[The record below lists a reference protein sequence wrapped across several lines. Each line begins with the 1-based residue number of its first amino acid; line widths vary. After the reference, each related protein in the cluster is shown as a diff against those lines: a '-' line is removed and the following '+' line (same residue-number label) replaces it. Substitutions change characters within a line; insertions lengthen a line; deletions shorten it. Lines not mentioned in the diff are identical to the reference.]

1 MKPMFFSGPA
11 VQRSTICIFLILLSS
26 ARGFS
31 QDVKQAERAY
41 PVSLLAAK
49 TALQQLGAYGGTRLP
64 TLEGFVKTDSI
75 KLEQFQRPYY
85 EFKIDLVPSGTDQT
99 MVRVAA
105 KISAWYAGGAE
116 PPGYK
121 VLETNGR
128 LEADLLDRLEESLQ
142 KNGSPVVEPKEL
154 SGQIAEVH
162 RKRLEVE
169 QRISAIEQNA
179 NTREEATARP
189 DSAEFATV
197 VKANAPVLSS
207 PVAQANVLMRAQS
220 EDEFEIVEQRGPW
233 LKLKMDEARTG
244 WIQQSFVRSAKAA
257 STNGHTP
264 RAGVQTSLDGFTV
277 LRENTQP
284 FEGDWASLKGK
295 TSRYIF
301 VRPVGSS
308 LNSSPVNKLRFAQTM
323 FSERGRQ
330 TLHASRTTLEGIV
343 IVFLD
348 QGGGVAAASFG
359 NIRLWLAGKISRD
372 AFLKKCS
379 LDPPSQ
385 FAAAPQ
391 SSKSSGLPKSN

>member
-1 MKPMFFSGPA
+1 MKPMVFSRLSVWRNA
-11 VQRSTICIFLILLSS
+11 SCVFLILLSTAFS
-26 ARGFS
+26 FS
-31 QDVKQAERAY
+31 QDVKPAERAY
-41 PVSLLAAK
+41 PVSVLAVK

-64 TLEGFVKTDSI
+64 TLEGFVKTDGI

-105 KISAWYAGGAE
+105 KISAWYTGGADQ
-116 PPGYK
+116 PGYK

-142 KNGSPVVEPKEL
+142 ENGPPVVEPKQL
-154 SGQIAEVH
+154 SGQVAEVH

-169 QRISAIEQNA
+169 QRISAIEQMA
-179 NTREEATARP
+179 NTREVATTQP

-197 VKANAPVLSS
+197 MKPDVPVLSS
-207 PVAQANVLMRAQS
+207 PAEKSNVLLRAQS
-220 EDEFEIVEQRGPW
+220 EDEFEIVERRGPW
-233 LKLKMDEARTG
+233 LKLKMDDARTG
-244 WIQQSFVRSAKAA
+244 WIQESFVRIAKAA
-257 STNGHTP
+257 STNGPYAAT
-264 RAGVQTSLDGFTV
+264 GVQASLDGFTV

-284 FEGDWASLKGK
+284 FEGDWAILKGK

-308 LNSSPVNKLRFAQTM
+308 LNSSPVNKLRFAKTM

-330 TLHASRTTLEGIV
+330 TLHTSRNTLEGIV

-348 QGGGVAAASFG
+348 QGGGVAAASFED
-359 NIRLWLAGKISRD
+359 IRLWLAGALTNN

-385 FAAAPQ
+385 FATAPQ
-391 SSKSSGLPKSN
+391 SPKSSSLRKSN